1 MKIITRTLLGISLP
15 ALLLATG
22 SSYAAASLQ
31 SVDSAIQA
39 SGKSTLRLQFDS
51 KVGIPKSF
59 IMKQPASI
67 VLDFPDA
74 VRGMSQRSKK
84 LNSKSVKGV
93 RLAGAADK
101 LRVMISLNKLTKYTT
116 SLQGNDVVLTFEDN
130 QTVAVKPV
138 IQNDSVAR
146 AQSYV

>member
-22 SSYAAASLQ
+22 SSYATARLQ
-31 SVDSAIQA
+31 SVDSAVQA

-51 KVGIPKSF
+51 KVSVPQSF

-74 VRGMSQRSKK
+74 VRGMTKRSQK
-84 LNSKSVKGV
+84 LNSKSVKALQETMEDLYETV
-93 RLAGAADK
+93 FTS
-101 LRVMISLNKLTKYTT
+101 SLN
-116 SLQGNDVVLTFEDN
+116 
-130 QTVAVKPV
+130 
-138 IQNDSVAR
+138 DSTNID
-146 AQSYV
+146 SDK